1 MIPDWDSATGNLP
14 EGIHQAGWK
23 EVEER
28 LGFNPRRRRLLQ
40 GLGDEPMS
48 ITNSRQYR
56 ISKAQLTR
64 FQQAVDAGEHERSK
78 PQGLQESIALDALL
92 AQARQQADD
101 LRQQLEE
108 YEGLAGSRTMTLQIH
123 SLSDLP
129 TALKHARLASGLTQS
144 DLARRLGVT
153 EQQVQRD
160 EKTDYAQ
167 ASLDR
172 LQRIWRVL
180 GVRLDGQVTLSSGV
194 ESDDALSCREELTF
208 AEVNEDDRVSR
219 AGLIAK

>member
-1 MIPDWDSATGNLP
+1 
-14 EGIHQAGWK
+14 
-23 EVEER
+23 
-28 LGFNPRRRRLLQ
+28 
-40 GLGDEPMS
+40 MS

-64 FQQAVDAGEHERSK
+64 FQQAIEAGERDLYKSRT
-78 PQGLQESIALDALL
+78 GQESISHDVLLPLL

-101 LRQQLEE
+101 LRRQLEE

-129 TALKHARLASGLTQS
+129 TALKHARLASGLTQG

-208 AEVNEDDRVSR
+208 AEVDEDDRVSR
-219 AGLIAK
+219 AGQIAT

>member
-1 MIPDWDSATGNLP
+1 
-14 EGIHQAGWK
+14 
-23 EVEER
+23 
-28 LGFNPRRRRLLQ
+28 
-40 GLGDEPMS
+40 MS

-64 FQQAVDAGEHERSK
+64 FQQAIEAGERDLYKSRT
-78 PQGLQESIALDALL
+78 GQESIAHDVLL

-101 LRQQLEE
+101 LRRQLEE
-108 YEGLAGSRTMTLQIH
+108 YEGLAGSRTMTLQVQ

-129 TALKHARLASGLTQS
+129 TALIHARLASGLTQS

-208 AEVNEDDRVSR
+208 AEVDEDDRVSR
-219 AGLIAK
+219 AGQIAT